1 MEEKKTKTKAKKTTK
16 RRTKKKAEGL
26 GDTVEQVLEA
36 TGVSKVAKFILGED
50 CGCEERKAKLN
61 RMFPYKK
68 PNCLLEHEY
77 EFLNEFY
84 NREKQNT
91 ISVSQQKVLSDI
103 YQRVFNQRVQM
114 SSSCGSCWRDTI
126 SRLKKVY
133 NEYGD

>member
-1 MEEKKTKTKAKKTTK
+1 MEKKTKTTTRK
-16 RRTKKKAEGL
+16 RRTKKAEGL
-26 GDTVEQVLEA
+26 GDSVEQVLEA
-36 TGVSKVAKFILGED
+36 SGISKVAKFILGED

-77 EFLNEFY
+77 EFLKDFY
-84 NREKQNT
+84 NRERQNT
-91 ISVSQQKVLSDI
+91 ISVSQQKVLSEI

-126 SRLKKVY
+126 SKLKKVY
-133 NEYGD
+133 DEYGE

>member
-1 MEEKKTKTKAKKTTK
+1 MEKKTTK
-16 RRTKKKAEGL
+16 TTTRKRRTKKAEGL
-26 GDTVEQVLEA
+26 GDSVEQVLEVS
-36 TGVSKVAKFILGED
+36 GLSKVAKFILGED

-77 EFLNEFY
+77 EFLNDFY
-84 NREKQNT
+84 NRERQNT
-91 ISVSQQKVLSDI
+91 ISVSQQKVLSEI

-126 SRLKKVY
+126 SKLKKVY
-133 NEYGD
+133 DEYGE

>member
-1 MEEKKTKTKAKKTTK
+1 MEKKTKTTTRK
-16 RRTKKKAEGL
+16 RRTKKAEGL

-36 TGVSKVAKFILGED
+36 SGVSKVAKFILGED

-77 EFLNEFY
+77 EFLNSFY
-84 NREKQNT
+84 NRERQNT
-91 ISVSQQKVLSDI
+91 ISVSQQKVLSEI

-126 SRLKKVY
+126 SKLKRVY
-133 NEYGD
+133 DEYAE

>member
-1 MEEKKTKTKAKKTTK
+1 MEKKTTK
-16 RRTKKKAEGL
+16 TTTRKRRTKKAEGL
-26 GDTVEQVLEA
+26 GDSVEQVLEVS
-36 TGVSKVAKFILGED
+36 GLSKVAKFILGED

-77 EFLNEFY
+77 EFLNSFY
-84 NREKQNT
+84 NRERQNT
-91 ISVSQQKVLSDI
+91 ISVSQQKVLSEI

-126 SRLKKVY
+126 SKLKKVY
-133 NEYGD
+133 DEYGE

>member
-1 MEEKKTKTKAKKTTK
+1 MEKKTTK
-16 RRTKKKAEGL
+16 TTTRKRRTKKAEGL
-26 GDTVEQVLEA
+26 GDSVEQVLEA
-36 TGVSKVAKFILGED
+36 SGISKVAKFILGED

-77 EFLNEFY
+77 EFLNDFY
-84 NREKQNT
+84 NRERQNT
-91 ISVSQQKVLSDI
+91 ISVSQQKVLSEI

-126 SRLKKVY
+126 SKLKKVY
-133 NEYGD
+133 DEYGE

>member
-1 MEEKKTKTKAKKTTK
+1 MEKKTKTTRKT
-16 RRTKKKAEGL
+16 RTKKAEGL

-77 EFLNEFY
+77 NYLNEFY
-84 NREKQNT
+84 NRERKNT
-91 ISVSQQKVLSDI
+91 ISVSEQAVLSEI

-126 SRLKKVY
+126 SKLKKVY
-133 NEYGD
+133 DEYGE

>member
-1 MEEKKTKTKAKKTTK
+1 MEKKTTK
-16 RRTKKKAEGL
+16 TTTRKRRTKKAEGL
-26 GDTVEQVLEA
+26 GDSVEQVLEA
-36 TGVSKVAKFILGED
+36 SGISKVAKFILGED

-77 EFLNEFY
+77 EFLHDFY
-84 NREKQNT
+84 NRERKNT
-91 ISVSQQKVLSDI
+91 ISVSQQKVLSEI

-126 SRLKKVY
+126 SKLKKVY
-133 NEYGD
+133 DEYGE

>member
-1 MEEKKTKTKAKKTTK
+1 MEKKTTK
-16 RRTKKKAEGL
+16 TTTRKRRTKKAEGL
-26 GDTVEQVLEA
+26 GDSVEQVLEA
-36 TGVSKVAKFILGED
+36 SGISKVAKFILGED

-77 EFLNEFY
+77 EFLKDFY
-84 NREKQNT
+84 NRERQNT
-91 ISVSQQKVLSDI
+91 ISVSQQKVLSEI

-126 SRLKKVY
+126 SKLKKVY
-133 NEYGD
+133 DEYGE

>member
-1 MEEKKTKTKAKKTTK
+1 MEKKTTK
-16 RRTKKKAEGL
+16 TTTRKRRTKKAEGL
-26 GDTVEQVLEA
+26 GDSVEQVLEA
-36 TGVSKVAKFILGED
+36 SGISKVAKFILGED

-77 EFLNEFY
+77 EFLNSFY
-84 NREKQNT
+84 NRERQNT
-91 ISVSQQKVLSDI
+91 ISVSQQKVLSEI

-126 SRLKKVY
+126 SKLKKVY
-133 NEYGD
+133 DEYGE

>member
-1 MEEKKTKTKAKKTTK
+1 MEKKTKTTRKT
-16 RRTKKKAEGL
+16 RTKKAEGL
-26 GDTVEQVLEA
+26 GDSVEQVLEA
-36 TGVSKVAKFILGED
+36 SGISKVAKFILGED

-77 EFLNEFY
+77 EFLNDFY
-84 NREKQNT
+84 NRERQNT
-91 ISVSQQKVLSDI
+91 ISVSQQKVLSEI

-126 SRLKKVY
+126 SKLKKVY
-133 NEYGD
+133 DEYGE

>member
-1 MEEKKTKTKAKKTTK
+1 MEKKTKTTTRK
-16 RRTKKKAEGL
+16 RRTKKAEGL

-77 EFLNEFY
+77 NYLNEFY
-84 NREKQNT
+84 NRERKNT
-91 ISVSQQKVLSDI
+91 ISVSEQAVLSEI

-126 SRLKKVY
+126 SKLKKVY
-133 NEYGD
+133 DEYGE

>member
-1 MEEKKTKTKAKKTTK
+1 MEKKTKTTRKT
-16 RRTKKKAEGL
+16 RTKKAEGL

-36 TGVSKVAKFILGED
+36 SGISKIAKFILGED

-68 PNCLLEHEY
+68 PNCLLEYEY
-77 EFLNEFY
+77 NYLNEFY
-84 NREKQNT
+84 NKERRNT
-91 ISVSQQKVLSDI
+91 ISVSEQKVLSEI

-126 SRLKKVY
+126 SKLKKVY
-133 NEYGD
+133 DEYKE

>member
-1 MEEKKTKTKAKKTTK
+1 MEKKTTK
-16 RRTKKKAEGL
+16 TTTRKRRTKKAEGL
-26 GDTVEQVLEA
+26 GDSVEQVLEVS
-36 TGVSKVAKFILGED
+36 GISKVAKFILGED

-77 EFLNEFY
+77 EFLNSFY
-84 NREKQNT
+84 NRERQNT
-91 ISVSQQKVLSDI
+91 ISVSQQKVLSEI

-126 SRLKKVY
+126 SKLKKVY
-133 NEYGD
+133 DEYGE

>member
-1 MEEKKTKTKAKKTTK
+1 MEKKTKTTRKT
-16 RRTKKKAEGL
+16 RTKKAEGL
-26 GDTVEQVLEA
+26 GDTVEQVLEVS
-36 TGVSKVAKFILGED
+36 GISKVAKFILGED

-77 EFLNEFY
+77 EFLNSFY
-84 NREKQNT
+84 TRERQNT
-91 ISVSQQKVLSDI
+91 ISVSQQKVLSEI

-126 SRLKKVY
+126 SKLKKVY
-133 NEYGD
+133 DEYGE

>member
-1 MEEKKTKTKAKKTTK
+1 MEKKTTK
-16 RRTKKKAEGL
+16 TTTRKRRTKKAEGL
-26 GDTVEQVLEA
+26 GDSVEQVLEA
-36 TGVSKVAKFILGED
+36 SGISKVAKFILGED

-77 EFLNEFY
+77 EFLNSFY
-84 NREKQNT
+84 NRERQNT
-91 ISVSQQKVLSDI
+91 ISVSQQKILSEI

-126 SRLKKVY
+126 SKLKKVY
-133 NEYGD
+133 DEYGE

>member
-1 MEEKKTKTKAKKTTK
+1 MEKKTKTTTRKT
-16 RRTKKKAEGL
+16 RTKKAEGL
-26 GDTVEQVLEA
+26 GDTVEQVLEVS
-36 TGVSKVAKFILGED
+36 GISKVAKFILGED

-77 EFLNEFY
+77 EFLNSFY
-84 NREKQNT
+84 TRERQNT
-91 ISVSQQKVLSDI
+91 ISVSQQKVLSEI

-126 SRLKKVY
+126 SKLKKVY
-133 NEYGD
+133 DEY